1 MSNREALKE
10 QLKQSPAFR
19 AELKDRLKSALQAKL
34 PAPKTIS
41 YAFDS
46 YMIQDENI
54 QPGQMRV
61 LEVDERLV
69 LPTNTLVRLLVTAS
83 DVIHT
88 WYVPALGIKIDAMP
102 GRLNQVWCTINREGV
117 FYGQCSELCG
127 VNHTFMPICVEAI
140 SPRLFLTEYVKKIIS
155 A

>member
-1 MSNREALKE
+1 
-10 QLKQSPAFR
+10 
-19 AELKDRLKSALQAKL
+19 
-34 PAPKTIS
+34 
-41 YAFDS
+41 
-46 YMIQDENI
+46 MIQDENI

-102 GRLNQVWCTINREGV
+102 GRLNQVRVCRPTQ
-117 FYGQCSELCG
+117 FLD
-127 VNHTFMPICVEAI
+127 FA
-140 SPRLFLTEYVKKIIS
+140 RLKKILLHKMPTTVGPLSLSVHRPSSPPPLQEVVS
-155 A
+155 AHKQPSL